1 MLYRD
6 FGNTGLKISVLG
18 YGAGQLGSA
27 SLSDVDAGRLLNQ
40 LVDQGITLIDTAH
53 GYGISEERIGRHLKH
68 RRHEIVLSTKV
79 GYDIPGYSDWTYD
92 CIHAGIDE
100 ALRRL
105 QTDVLDIVHLH
116 SCPRAILEQGASIQA
131 LEDAVQKGKVRI
143 AAYSGENEALD
154 WAVDSG
160 RFGSVEHS
168 LNICDQRAIDGA
180 LVRSTARGLGV
191 IAKRPVANAPW
202 RYAECPKGEYAEE
215 YWWRWNTMKLDKRD
229 LSWQELALRFTAFTP
244 GISSCIIGTTQISH
258 VLENISFLDAG
269 PLAEDHVNAIR
280 RAFQTNDP
288 GWWVGQI

>member
-6 FGNTGLKISVLG
+6 FGNTGLRVSLLG

-27 SLSDVDAGRLLNQ
+27 SLSDADAGRLLNK
-40 LVDQGITLIDTAH
+40 LVDQGITLIDTAR
-53 GYGISEERIGRHLKH
+53 GYGLSEERIGRHLKH

-79 GYDIPGYSDWTYD
+79 GYGIPGYSDWTYD
-92 CIHAGIDE
+92 CVRAGIDA

-116 SCPRAILEQGASIQA
+116 SCPRATLEDGASIQA
-131 LEDAVQKGKVRI
+131 LEDAKRAGKLRI

-168 LNICDQRAIDGA
+168 LNICDQRVIDSA
-180 LVRSTARGLGV
+180 LARSAARGLGV

-215 YWWRWNTMKLDKRD
+215 YWWRWNTMKLDTRN
-229 LSWQELALRFTAFTP
+229 LSWQEYALRFTAFTP
-244 GISSCIIGTTQISH
+244 GVSSCIVGSTQLSH
-258 VLENISFLDAG
+258 VLENISLLDAG
-269 PLAEDHVNAIR
+269 PLDEDRVNAIR
-280 RAFQTNDP
+280 QSFRMNDP

>member
-6 FGNTGLKISVLG
+6 FGKTGLRVSVLG
-18 YGAGQLGSA
+18 YGAGQLGA
-27 SLSDVDAGRLLNQ
+27 ATLSDVDAGRLLNEV
-40 LVDQGITLIDTAH
+40 VDQGITLIDTAR
-53 GYGISEERIGRHLKH
+53 GYGISEERIGKHLKH

-92 CIHAGIDE
+92 CVRVGIDL

-105 QTDVLDIVHLH
+105 QTDFLDIVHLH
-116 SCPRAILEQGASIQA
+116 SCPRATLEEGGSLRA
-131 LEDAVQKGKVRI
+131 LEEAVQAGKVRI

-168 LNICDQRAIDGA
+168 LNICDQRVIGGSLD
-180 LVRSTARGLGV
+180 RSAAHGIGV

-215 YWWRWNTMKLDKRD
+215 YWWRWNTMKLDRRD
-229 LSWQELALRFTAFTP
+229 LDWQELALRFTAFTP
-244 GISSCIIGTTQISH
+244 GVSSCIVGTTQ
-258 VLENISFLDAG
+258 LNNLLKNISILDAG
-269 PLAEDHVNAIR
+269 PLTDDHVNAIR
-280 RAFQTNDP
+280 QAFQANDP